1 MAAGGPQMQCRYAV
15 KKLAQCWFPELA
27 IFDAKISTYLKKI
40 KHTEA
45 IL

>member
-1 MAAGGPQMQCRYAV
+1 MAAGGPQMQCRYAA
-15 KKLAQCWFPELA
+15 KLAQCWFPELA
-27 IFDAKISTYLKKI
+27 ISDAKISTYLKKI